1 MKFLIF
7 NLSVVSA
14 LAYLILGQEHLA
26 DIGKTVTEKGEVSLE
41 QAIAFI
47 KSPTSKELTKKITKI
62 DKVTQPGTQTKP
74 VAAEQIVLPKF
85 ETKVS
90 KKIITAKNNK
100 PETLQELPPL
110 PKPELIKSFPETK
123 APKPIISAALS
134 SPKATS
140 QTFWKD
146 QEPKQPPLMSR
157 GERRKELLKI
167 ARSAEKLFIRR
178 LTQ

>member
-14 LAYLILGQEHLA
+14 LAYLILGQERLA
-26 DIGKTVTEKGEVSLE
+26 DIGKTVTEKGEISLE
-41 QAIAFI
+41 
-47 KSPTSKELTKKITKI
+47 I
-62 DKVTQPGTQTKP
+62 DKVTQPGTQTNP
-74 VAAEQIVLPKF
+74 VAAEQILLPKF
-85 ETKVS
+85 ETKAS
-90 KKIITAKNNK
+90 KKIIAANNNK
-100 PETLQELPPL
+100 PEILQELPPL
-110 PKPELIKSFPETK
+110 PKPELIKSFQKTK

-134 SPKATS
+134 SPKATN